1 MSAIPPRP
9 FNSRRCYAAAH
20 VCMLPEYADLGRS
33 LDDPSPP
40 EELLE
45 HLDWPT
51 TLAFRQR
58 LSDLGFGIAEAM
70 DTAQRFDLGWP
81 GAQALIESTAALNLA
96 SGFCAGAGTDH
107 MESVASWSDLVDGVL
122 FQADLIA
129 RAGGVPVI
137 LPMPRLTAER
147 ADAATYREVY
157 GAIARGLNGPAILHW
172 LGPMF
177 LASLEGYFPGD
188 SFLEVMRAHPEVYRG
203 AKLSLLDAD
212 LEVHLRRELAAT
224 DQLIFTGDD
233 FHFARLIRGGDPH
246 TDGAPLPE
254 TKRSVPLGPEQ
265 LDLGDFSH
273 ALLGILDGIAAP
285 ASRALA
291 ALDTGDERT
300 YLEAMLPL
308 EALGRHVFE
317 PPTQHYKAGLA
328 HLAHWAG
335 HQPNP
340 LLPHRADRAR
350 PEEHLTRLR
359 TLAARAGLP
368 ARL

>member
-1 MSAIPPRP
+1 MSQRP
-9 FNSRRCYAAAH
+9 FSARRCYAAAH
-20 VCMLPEYADLGRS
+20 VCMLPEYADLGRN
-33 LDDPSPP
+33 LENPSPP

-45 HLDWPT
+45 YLDWPT

-81 GAQALIESTAALNLA
+81 GARALIERTAVLNLA
-96 SGFCAGAGTDH
+96 GGFCAGAGTDH
-107 MESVASWSDLVDGVL
+107 LDHVASWSDLVDGVL
-122 FQADLIA
+122 YQADLIA

-137 LPMPRLTAER
+137 LPMPRLTAEQ

-188 SFLEVMRAHPEVYRG
+188 SFLDVMRAHPEVYRG

-212 LEVHLRRELAAT
+212 LEVRLRRELAAT

-233 FHFARLIRGGDPH
+233 FNFARLIRGGDPH
-246 TDGAPLPE
+246 TDSAPIPQAQ
-254 TKRSVPLGPEQ
+254 RQVPFGDHQLG
-265 LDLGDFSH
+265 LGDFSH
-273 ALLGILDGIAAP
+273 ALLGIFDGIAAP
-285 ASRALA
+285 ASRALT

-300 YLEAMLPL
+300 YLETMLPL
-308 EALGRHVFE
+308 ETLGRHVFE
-317 PPTQHYKAGLA
+317 APTQHYKAGLA

-340 LLPHRADRAR
+340 MLPHRADRAR
-350 PEEHLTRLR
+350 PQTHLTHLA
-359 TLAARAGLP
+359 TLASRAGLP
-368 ARL
+368 SH